1 MRGDLA
7 RLEPGSEHNR
17 VSGLVVESA
26 IAVHRQLGPGLLE
39 SVYERCLDIELA
51 ERELKVKR
59 QVVLPIH
66 YNNQRIDAALRI
78 DLLVEDRVIVE
89 VKAVDQLLPVHEAQL
104 LTYLRLS
111 GRKVGLLINFN
122 TPQLKQGVRRLVNS
136 T

>member
-1 MRGDLA
+1 
-7 RLEPGSEHNR
+7 
-17 VSGLVVESA
+17 VFSGLVVESV
-26 IAVHRQLGPGLLE
+26 IAVNRQLGPGLLE

-51 ERELKVKR
+51 ERELRVER

-66 YNNQRIDAALRI
+66 YNGQRIDVALRI
-78 DLLVEDRVIVE
+78 DLMVENRVIVE

-104 LTYLRLS
+104 LNYLRLS
-111 GRKVGLLINFN
+111 GRRVGLLINFN